1 MNSFF
6 DIPTIIVIVVALVVL
21 WRLRSVLG
29 TRTGNERP
37 PFDPYSARK
46 PAKSAQPES
55 EDNVVTLPPRRAM
68 DEGDADAERRQR
80 KLEAE
85 LERFVGDNAEVRSG
99 LTAIAEADPGFT
111 PKAFMEGAKSAY
123 EMIVTAFAQGDRK
136 TLKSLLDKDVYEGF
150 EHAIAEREKDGQT
163 VDFTFV
169 GLPGHDITAAELD
182 RRNAQITIR
191 FKAEVVSATRNSAG
205 EVIEGDADRVVTISD
220 EWTFARAVRA
230 RDPNWRL
237 VATNQID

>member
-55 EDNVVTLPPRRAM
+55 EDN
-68 DEGDADAERRQR
+68 ADAERRQR